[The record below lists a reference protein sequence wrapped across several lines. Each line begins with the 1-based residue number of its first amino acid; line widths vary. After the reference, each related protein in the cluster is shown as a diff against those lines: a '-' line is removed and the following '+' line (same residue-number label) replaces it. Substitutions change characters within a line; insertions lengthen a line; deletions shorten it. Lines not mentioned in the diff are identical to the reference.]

1 MAKQKR
7 RRPTTREL
15 QKDIGVVIR
24 EVYNLKQYVN
34 EILTP
39 FVRSNMNLFEK
50 YLEQTGELEHF
61 IKYIEK
67 EFEDEE
73 RVVNESPEKGP
84 KKQTK
89 GSGTPKAVSKDGHGT
104 GTGSVQQG
112 QGRSST

>member
-1 MAKQKR
+1 MAKQKK

-15 QKDIGVVIR
+15 QKDNGVVVR

-50 YLEQTGELEHF
+50 YLEQTGELEKF
-61 IKYIEK
+61 IEYIEK
-67 EFEDEE
+67 EFEDEK
-73 RVVNESPEKGP
+73 RVVNESSEERP
-84 KKQTK
+84 KKQAK
-89 GSGTPKAVSKDGHGT
+89 RSGTTETGSKDGHGT

>member
-50 YLEQTGELEHF
+50 YLEQTGELENF

-67 EFEDEE
+67 EFEDEK
-73 RVVNESPEKGP
+73 RVVNESSEKGP
-84 KKQTK
+84 KKQAK
-89 GSGTPKAVSKDGHGT
+89 GSGTTETGSKDGHGA

>member
-1 MAKQKR
+1 MAKQKK

-15 QKDIGVVIR
+15 QKDMAVVVR

-50 YLEQTGELEHF
+50 YLEQSGELENF
-61 IKYIEK
+61 IEYIEK
-67 EFEDEE
+67 EFKDEE
-73 RVVNESPEKGP
+73 KTVNESSKKGP
-84 KKQTK
+84 KKQAK
-89 GSGTPKAVSKDGHGT
+89 GSGTTEPGSKDGHGA

>member
-1 MAKQKR
+1 MAKQKK

-15 QKDIGVVIR
+15 QKDMGVIVK

-50 YLEQTGELEHF
+50 YLEQSGELENF
-61 IKYIEK
+61 IEYIEK

-73 RVVNESPEKGP
+73 KTVNESSEKGP

-89 GSGTPKAVSKDGHGT
+89 GSGTSKAVSKNGHGT

>member
-15 QKDIGVVIR
+15 QKDIAVVVR

-50 YLEQTGELEHF
+50 YLEQTG
-61 IKYIEK
+61 
-67 EFEDEE
+67 
-73 RVVNESPEKGP
+73 
-84 KKQTK
+84 
-89 GSGTPKAVSKDGHGT
+89 
-104 GTGSVQQG
+104 
-112 QGRSST
+112 

>member
-15 QKDIGVVIR
+15 QKDIGVVVR

-50 YLEQTGELEHF
+50 YLEQTGELEKF
-61 IKYIEK
+61 IEYIEK
-67 EFEDEE
+67 EFEDEK
-73 RVVNESPEKGP
+73 RVVNESSKERP
-84 KKQTK
+84 KKQAK
-89 GSGTPKAVSKDGHGT
+89 RSGTTEIGSKDGHGT

>member
-15 QKDIGVVIR
+15 QKDIAVVVR

-50 YLEQTGELEHF
+50 YLEQTGELENF
-61 IKYIEK
+61 IEYIEK
-67 EFEDEE
+67 EFKDEE
-73 RVVNESPEKGP
+73 KTVNKSSKKGP
-84 KKQTK
+84 KKQAK
-89 GSGTPKAVSKDGHGT
+89 GSGTTETGSKDGHGA

>member
-15 QKDIGVVIR
+15 QKDMGVIVK
-24 EVYNLKQYVN
+24 EVYNLKHYVN
-34 EILTP
+34 EVLTP

-50 YLEQTGELEHF
+50 YLEQSGELEKF
-61 IKYIEK
+61 IEYIEK

-73 RVVNESPEKGP
+73 KTVNESSEKGP
-84 KKQTK
+84 KKQAK
-89 GSGTPKAVSKDGHGT
+89 GSGTSKTVSKNGHGT

>member
-1 MAKQKR
+1 MAKQKK

-15 QKDIGVVIR
+15 QKDIGVVVR

-50 YLEQTGELEHF
+50 YLEQSGELEHF

-73 RVVNESPEKGP
+73 RVVNESSEEGP

-89 GSGTPKAVSKDGHGT
+89 GSGTTETGSKDGLGT

>member
-15 QKDIGVVIR
+15 KKEIAIIVR
-24 EVYNLKQYVN
+24 EVYSLKQYVN

-50 YLEQTGELEHF
+50 YLEQTGELENF

-67 EFEDEE
+67 EFEDEK
-73 RVVNESPEKGP
+73 RIVNESSEKGP
-84 KKQTK
+84 KKQAK
-89 GSGTPKAVSKDGHGT
+89 GSGTTETGSKDGYGA

>member
-15 QKDIGVVIR
+15 KKEIAIIVR
-24 EVYNLKQYVN
+24 EVYSLKQYVN

-50 YLEQTGELEHF
+50 YLEQTGELENF

-67 EFEDEE
+67 EFEDEKKA
-73 RVVNESPEKGP
+73 VNKSSEKGT
-84 KKQTK
+84 KKQAK
-89 GSGTPKAVSKDGHGT
+89 GSGTPKTSSKDGLGH

>member
-15 QKDIGVVIR
+15 QKDIAVVVR

-50 YLEQTGELEHF
+50 YLEQTGELENF

-67 EFEDEE
+67 EFEDEK
-73 RVVNESPEKGP
+73 RIVNESSEKGP
-84 KKQTK
+84 KKQAK
-89 GSGTPKAVSKDGHGT
+89 GSGTSKAVSKDGHET

>member
-15 QKDIGVVIR
+15 QKHIGVVVR

-50 YLEQTGELEHF
+50 YLEQTGELEKF
-61 IKYIEK
+61 IEYIEK
-67 EFEDEE
+67 EFEDEK
-73 RVVNESPEKGP
+73 RVVNESSEERP
-84 KKQTK
+84 KKQAK
-89 GSGTPKAVSKDGHGT
+89 RSGTTETGSKDGLGT

>member
-15 QKDIGVVIR
+15 QKDMAVIVK

-50 YLEQTGELEHF
+50 YLEQSGELENF
-61 IKYIEK
+61 IEYIEK
-67 EFEDEE
+67 EFKDEE
-73 RVVNESPEKGP
+73 KAVNESSEKGP

-89 GSGTPKAVSKDGHGT
+89 GSRTPKTGSKDGLKH

>member
-1 MAKQKR
+1 MAKQKK

-15 QKDIGVVIR
+15 QKDIGVVVR

-50 YLEQTGELEHF
+50 YLEQTGELEKF
-61 IKYIEK
+61 IEYIEK
-67 EFEDEE
+67 EFEDEK
-73 RVVNESPEKGP
+73 RVVNESSEERP
-84 KKQTK
+84 KKQAK
-89 GSGTPKAVSKDGHGT
+89 RSGTTETGSKDGHGT